1 MHQPSSRLNIN
12 HIIKTADSIV
22 FGSVADPDP
31 YPTFL
36 GLNDP
41 DPFVKGTDPDQDF
54 SITKQNNK
62 KNIDSYCFVTSL

>member
-1 MHQPSSRLNIN
+1 M
-12 HIIKTADSIV
+12 
-22 FGSVADPDP
+22 
-31 YPTFL
+31 FL

-62 KNIDSYCFVTSL
+62 KNIDSYCFVTSLCLLSLKNDVNV